1 MRRISGSEGFPKGAA
16 APVVALGNFDGVHL
30 GHRRIIERAVATARS
45 LGGSSVVYTFDP
57 HPVRILAPAECPPLI
72 ETLEQRLS
80 SIESLGVDFCVVEPF
95 TAGLAAMGAEE
106 FFLDIV
112 AGRIGARAVVVGY
125 DFTFGARRKGT
136 ADLMRE
142 LGAGRGI
149 EVVRIEAQFL
159 EDKLVSSTNI
169 RRLIEHGE
177 VCEAEKLLT
186 RPYAIEGFIVPGR
199 GIGRRLSAR
208 TANIDSENECIPA
221 NCVYLTLAEIEG
233 KSYPSVTSIG
243 DNPTF
248 PHAPFAIEAHLIDRD
263 VDVMGKRIRL
273 LFLRRMREQVA
284 FASEE
289 ELKEQIMKDIE
300 KAREMHRDRDQ

>member
-1 MRRISGSEGFPKGAA
+1 MRRISGSEVFPKGAT

-30 GHRRIIERAVATARS
+30 GHRRIIERAVAMARS
-45 LGGSSVVYTFDP
+45 LKGSSVVYTFDP

-95 TAGLAAMGAEE
+95 TAGLAAMGAKE
-106 FFLDIV
+106 FFLDIL
-112 AGRIGARAVVVGY
+112 AGRLEARAVVVGY
-125 DFTFGARRKGT
+125 DFTFGARRQGT

-142 LGAGRGI
+142 LGAKRGI
-149 EVVRIEAQFL
+149 DVVKVEAQFL

-186 RPYAIEGFIVPGR
+186 RPYAIEGLIVPGR

-208 TANIDSENECIPA
+208 TANIESENECIPA
-221 NCVYLTLAEIEG
+221 NGVYLTEAVIEG

-248 PHAPFAIEAHLIDRD
+248 PHAPFAIEAHLIGRD
-263 VDVMGKRIRL
+263 VDVMGKKIRL
-273 LFLRRMREQVA
+273 LFLGRMREQVA

-289 ELKEQIMKDIE
+289 ELKDQIRKDIE
-300 KAREMHRDRDQ
+300 KARQMHRDRDQ